1 LTVVGW
7 LHAQEYLVTEAAKIN
22 LRFSAV
28 HERDDTSWGWF
39 RHASA
44 NDKQAKH
51 LDNYLNINFF
61 WWRLELRGR
70 I

>member
-1 LTVVGW
+1 LILISW
-7 LHAQEYLVTEAAKIN
+7 LHAQEYLATEAAKIN
-22 LRFSAV
+22 LCFSAV

-44 NDKQAKH
+44 SDKQAKH
-51 LDNYLNINFF
+51 LDI
-61 WWRLELRGR
+61 